1 MADKAGGRVDGRLG
15 RSLTDFHMRL
25 FRAFHAQRA
34 YLRPRIADLGMGP
47 GQPKLVTYIAVHGPS
62 TQREIADFFE
72 TDPGT
77 VSRMLDALERA
88 GFVTSCPGQDRRT
101 KALGLTERGL
111 AAAAAW
117 DGICDEEQDVMLE
130 GFSPE
135 ERRRFA
141 DYLERAHA
149 NLRRACGDEGVD

>member
-1 MADKAGGRVDGRLG
+1 MQPDGQEASAPLG

-34 YLRPRIADLGMGP
+34 YLRPRIAELGMGP
-47 GQPKLVTYIAVHGPS
+47 GQPKLVTYVAAHGPS

-101 KALGLTERGL
+101 KALALTERGL
-111 AAAAAW
+111 AAARAW
-117 DGICDEEQDVMLE
+117 DECCDEEQDAMLA

-135 ERRRFA
+135 ERERFA

-149 NLRRACGDEGVD
+149 NLCRARARREG